1 MGARRSRAEAGLSA
15 ARRQRAFSLLELVIV
30 IVLISVLLGVGI
42 DRLLL
47 MKAQAESRAMEHVLG
62 SIRSGLTIRMA
73 ELLARGRV
81 AEIAELAG
89 SNPMRLLVE
98 PTQNYLG
105 ELFGPDPAV
114 LPVGSWYFDT
124 RERALCYLVD
134 SAEYFRSP
142 LASPPRARFR
152 IEPVFDGVAIIKG
165 LRLAALEP
173 YGWNLTTWRDPGWA
187 VPPKAPAG
195 GPG

>member
-1 MGARRSRAEAGLSA
+1 VGARRRRAEAGLSA
-15 ARRQRAFSLLELVIV
+15 AAGRQRAFSLLELVIV
-30 IVLISVLLGVGI
+30 IVLISLLLGVGI

-62 SIRSGLTIRMA
+62 SMRSGLTIRMA
-73 ELLARGRV
+73 EMLARGRV
-81 AEIAELAG
+81 GEIAELAG

-98 PTQNYLG
+98 PTPNYLG

-114 LPVGSWYFDT
+114 LPTGSWYFDT

-134 SAEYFRSP
+134 SAEYFRTP
-142 LASPPRARFR
+142 LASPARARFR
-152 IEPVFDGVAIIKG
+152 IEPVFDAAIVKG

-187 VPPKAPAG
+187 VSPKAPAG